1 MDRRDI
7 VIVVILVVLLIAWP
21 SIDRSIIRPLLEGTQ
36 PAESV
41 HTPAGQPPSA
51 RAPAGEP
58 ALEPQTSIA
67 ERPADEGVPGPEGE
81 GRLHPP
87 QGDLGRQVV
96 LENALLR
103 LSLCSFGAGIASAV
117 LKEYPSTA
125 DASSPPVRL
134 DFGEIPAAGWYF
146 QTDSGRE
153 SLYFE
158 LCDHTPTSASWR
170 AAYQGFELERSVWLG
185 TGYVVNVEDRITAGT
200 EGGCLAEQWLTLGM
214 MEQHGR
220 KTRYAFLGMDIMRSG
235 GEGVVHLASRI
246 PRMFAAE
253 KRKRGLG
260 IMPES
265 IVVPVITNELSADWV
280 AVKNKYFV
288 QLARAEGGLNGAWLV
303 ARRALKKGEQ
313 PDSLTAKRMTR
324 VSRVGGAAVLPPLRL
339 DPHETM
345 ARRIFYYIGPK
356 KYSRLAALGYR
367 AAEIMEFG
375 MWTPISRILLAT
387 LNWIHDRV
395 WPHNYGL
402 AIMLLTVLIRIV
414 FWPVTHASTVSMK
427 RLQEIQPLINEVRQ
441 KYKDNPQKQQKEMM
455 AIYREHKVNPLGGC
469 LPMLIQIPVFIALF
483 VVLRSAIE
491 LRFASFLWIRDLS
504 EPEQLLAG
512 VLPIPLNILPILMA
526 VTMHWQ
532 QKLTPSGADTQQ
544 QKMMLFF
551 PVLML
556 VFLYNFPSGLVLYW
570 TVNQCLMIAQQLVI
584 RRQLHSA

>member
-1 MDRRDI
+1 RGLAAYGR
-7 VIVVILVVLLIAWP
+7 
-21 SIDRSIIRPLLEGTQ
+21 
-36 PAESV
+36 
-41 HTPAGQPPSA
+41 
-51 RAPAGEP
+51 AGERV
-58 ALEPQTSIA
+58 AGGLY
-67 ERPADEGVPGPEGE
+67 
-81 GRLHPP
+81 PP

-96 LENALLR
+96 LENSLLR

-125 DASSPPVRL
+125 DKNSPSVRL
-134 DFGEIPAAGWYF
+134 DFAEIPAAAWYF
-146 QTDSGRE
+146 HTDAGCE
-153 SLYFE
+153 SPYFE
-158 LCDHTPTSASWR
+158 LRDHTPTSVCWR
-170 AAYQGFELERSVWLG
+170 AAYRGFELERCVWLG
-185 TGYVVNVEDRITAGT
+185 TGYLVNVKDRIRAGA
-200 EGGCLAEQWLTLGM
+200 EGGYLAEQWLTLGM
-214 MEQHGR
+214 MEQHEG
-220 KTRYAFLGMDIMRSG
+220 KTRYAYLGMDILRSG
-235 GEGVVHLASRI
+235 GEGVLHLASRI
-246 PRMFAAE
+246 SRMFAAE

-260 IMPES
+260 LMPS
-265 IVVPVITNELSADWV
+265 AIVVPVLTNQLSADWV

-288 QLARAEGGLNGAWLV
+288 QVARTEGGLDGAWLI
-303 ARRALKKGEQ
+303 ARRALEKGER
-313 PDSLTAKRMTR
+313 PDSPTARRMTG
-324 VSRVGGAAVLPPLRL
+324 VSHVGGAAVLPAVRL
-339 DPHETM
+339 AARETVE
-345 ARRIFYYIGPK
+345 RWTFFYLGPK
-356 KYSRLAALGYR
+356 EYARLGALGYR
-367 AAEIMEFG
+367 AVEIMEFG
-375 MWTPISRILLAT
+375 MWTPISRVLLWT
-387 LNWIHDRV
+387 LNWIHDHV

-469 LPMLIQIPVFIALF
+469 LPMLIQIPVFIALL

-570 TVNQCLMIAQQLVI
+570 TTNQCLMIAQQLVM
-584 RRQLHSA
+584 RRQLRSA